1 MHYADQVKSPE
12 SCMWPYA
19 LHLVSTFVLSCGYF
33 TTRLV
38 IQWLTRSSSTTQSIM
53 TEPDFRH
60 KTLVPVQ
67 VPVVSDSLSASF
79 MGQWREEADI
89 RHGQT
94 IWCWHGFYSTTNMK
108 KDAWWLFT
116 MSDLSFTNQQEESGF
131 TMRMKMTMDIAI
143 HLSYGVKRCLM
154 QLAWLL
160 MDDHLYID
168 AIRAANQPRNHS
180 IDTKQY
186 KAASKFISSI
196 PGSVV
201 RMDVL

>member
-1 MHYADQVKSPE
+1 
-12 SCMWPYA
+12 
-19 LHLVSTFVLSCGYF
+19 
-33 TTRLV
+33 
-38 IQWLTRSSSTTQSIM
+38 
-53 TEPDFRH
+53 
-60 KTLVPVQ
+60 
-67 VPVVSDSLSASF
+67 
-79 MGQWREEADI
+79 
-89 RHGQT
+89 
-94 IWCWHGFYSTTNMK
+94 
-108 KDAWWLFT
+108 
-116 MSDLSFTNQQEESGF
+116 
-131 TMRMKMTMDIAI
+131 MDIAI